1 MIQLGVPIADA
12 PAEGE
17 NMTGA
22 SKGKLYCYYYYY
34 YYYYYVI
41 FFRYQS
47 TIVHKSFLFAVFYST
62 LAIMVFSTFTD

>member
-1 MIQLGVPIADA
+1 MIQLGVRIADA

-22 SKGKLYCYYYYY
+22 SKGML
-34 YYYYYVI
+34 YYVI

-47 TIVHKSFLFAVFYST
+47 TIVYKSFLFAVFYHPCNNG
-62 LAIMVFSTFTD
+62 F